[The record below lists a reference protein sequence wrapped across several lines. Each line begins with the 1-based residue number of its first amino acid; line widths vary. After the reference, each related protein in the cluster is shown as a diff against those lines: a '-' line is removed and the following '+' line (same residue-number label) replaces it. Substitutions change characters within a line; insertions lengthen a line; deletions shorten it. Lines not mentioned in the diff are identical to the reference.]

1 MDKSRKKELLKKFK
15 NEERCEFQNSL
26 HFSKEIFEQLFDYID
41 EILETYGCDDTLKYT
56 KEFLQMNNLP
66 FQESIEWL
74 QENGAYCDCEVLAN
88 IEDKI
93 LDI

>member
-1 MDKSRKKELLKKFK
+1 M
-15 NEERCEFQNSL
+15 
-26 HFSKEIFEQLFDYID
+26 
-41 EILETYGCDDTLKYT
+41 ETYGCDDTLKYT